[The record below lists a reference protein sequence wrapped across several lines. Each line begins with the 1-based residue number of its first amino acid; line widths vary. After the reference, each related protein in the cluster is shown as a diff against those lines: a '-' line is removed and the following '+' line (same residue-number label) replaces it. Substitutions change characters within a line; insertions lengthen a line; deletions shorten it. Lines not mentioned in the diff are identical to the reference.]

1 MNNQNIQLQ
10 LEFTDLKVNR
20 VIRLGDTRAR
30 DSEGHYTNEI
40 GNDGNTEERLREQL
54 HILRINSSIWLKN
67 RDVEIAE
74 LKQEL
79 KKYKNE

>member
-1 MNNQNIQLQ
+1 MNNQQL
-10 LEFTDLKVNR
+10 LLDFTEIKVR
-20 VIRLGDTRAR
+20 HVTRLADTRAR

-40 GNDGNTEERLREQL
+40 ENDGNTEERLREQL